1 MTFQASTRGLLDT
14 GVVILRRSIN
24 PAELADE
31 LAISAVTLAE
41 LTAGV
46 HLVRGDDAAARAERS
61 KRTEVLQRVEDEF
74 DPIPF
79 DTDAARAF
87 GRVSAA
93 VLAVGRSSRRR
104 MADLMI
110 ASVAMANELPVFT
123 TNPDDFVG
131 LDGLVEVVAVT
142 RPAQVENRL

>member
-1 MTFQASTRGLLDT
+1 M
-14 GVVILRRSIN
+14 
-24 PAELADE
+24 
-31 LAISAVTLAE
+31 
-41 LTAGV
+41 TAGV

-110 ASVAMANELPVFT
+110 ASVAMANELAVFT

-142 RPAQVENRL
+142 RPAQVENRP